1 MKIENGSESL
11 KWLVI
16 KQLENLFYID
26 QNEINTINLILKN
39 VLIRT
44 EKCFKKTPNKYYH
57 KDKRVYFN
65 PYHSGQYNIF
75 LYFLSNTIFK
85 ETKNTVLADK
95 IYYLNKIFN
104 ACDIFY
110 EVELPEVFMLDHPVG
125 AVMGRAKY
133 GNYFNFS
140 HGCTVG
146 GNNDLYPII
155 GENVTMMSDSKIVGK
170 SVIGNNVIIAAN
182 TYIKDEKIPNNQ
194 IVFGASP
201 NLILKENKFKI

>member
-1 MKIENGSESL
+1 MILELSTTQLHK
-11 KWLVI
+11 LVV
-16 KQLENLFYID
+16 KQVGNLFFINS
-26 QNEINTINLILKN
+26 NERILLN
-39 VLIRT
+39 SILPRVLQRI
-44 EKCFKKTPNKYYH
+44 EKCFVETPNKYYH
-57 KDKRVYFN
+57 KYNQTYFN

-75 LYFLSNTIFK
+75 LYYLSNSIFK
-85 ETKNTVLADK
+85 EYNDSILAHK

-125 AVMGRAKY
+125 AVIGRAKY
-133 GNYFNFS
+133 RNYFNFY

-146 GNNDLYPII
+146 GNNDLYPIL
-155 GENVTMMSDSKIVGK
+155 GEKVTMMSDSKIVGK